1 MTHPDLEPWLVELD
15 QCPASAA
22 EQPLLQELYRQDP
35 LFFTATSQRQ
45 L

>member
-1 MTHPDLEPWLVELD
+1 MTHAELGPWLVELE
-15 QCPASAA
+15 QCLASAA